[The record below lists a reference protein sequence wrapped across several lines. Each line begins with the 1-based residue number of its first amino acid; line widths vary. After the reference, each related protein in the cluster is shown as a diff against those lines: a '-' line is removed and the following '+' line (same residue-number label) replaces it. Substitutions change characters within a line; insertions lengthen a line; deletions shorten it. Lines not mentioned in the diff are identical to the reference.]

1 MTRWSHGARWT
12 RGALDRSDMRRCRTV
27 NQIALQQTLILDVVC
42 NFHGDAGVVQILRK
56 PADINLFA
64 IRAVSRVTLSIALAV
79 CVALDV
85 TRLSAIS
92 LLTPLSRRP
101 RRSDDGTTNTVT
113 GQILLNLS
121 ADALPREGSTV
132 GDCSAVT
139 AWWTLWSLW
148 SLWSLRTRRAGETSE
163 VRTLQVTLNVLKAV
177 VATSRPDHSGGGDSR
192 WPLRTRRASLPW
204 DARRTRK
211 TVLYSRGNP

>member
-1 MTRWSHGARWT
+1 
-12 RGALDRSDMRRCRTV
+12 MRRRRTV
-27 NQIALQQTLILDVVC
+27 NQIALQQALILDVVC
-42 NFHGDAGVVQILRK
+42 NFHGDTGVVQILRK
-56 PADINLFA
+56 PADINISA

-148 SLWSLRTRRAGETSE
+148 SRRTRRARETSE

-204 DARRTRK
+204 DARRTRR
-211 TVLYSRGNP
+211 TVLYSRANP

>member
-1 MTRWSHGARWT
+1 
-12 RGALDRSDMRRCRTV
+12 MRRCRTV
-27 NQIALQQTLILDVVC
+27 NQIALQQALILDVVC
-42 NFHGDAGVVQILRK
+42 NFHGDTGVVQILRK
-56 PADINLFA
+56 PADINISA

-148 SLWSLRTRRAGETSE
+148 SRRTRRAGETSE

-204 DARRTRK
+204 DARRTRR
-211 TVLYSRGNP
+211 TVLYSRANP